1 MLALTLT
8 LTLTTDPNPNPS
20 PNPDQ
25 VTLEGLRSVD
35 DLVQWRVR
43 MQEVSGSN
51 LYPCLHPPP
60 SFSPAPTPL
69 LLRVC
74 QQAACAQLQAH
85 WGVSPR
91 GPKYTL
97 VLDCKG
103 MRPYHFGR
111 ASRAAMAPLTQ
122 LFTHYYPDFVGS
134 TLVINAPGYLRAT
147 WSVVERLLPDWWGV
161 RVGSLKDLGI
171 DPDELA

>member
-1 MLALTLT
+1 MC
-8 LTLTTDPNPNPS
+8 
-20 PNPDQ
+20 
-25 VTLEGLRSVD
+25 R
-35 DLVQWRVR
+35 
-43 MQEVSGSN
+43 
-51 LYPCLHPPP
+51 
-60 SFSPAPTPL
+60 
-69 LLRVC
+69 
-74 QQAACAQLQAH
+74 QAACEQLQAH

-161 RVGSLKDLGI
+161 RVGSLQDLGI